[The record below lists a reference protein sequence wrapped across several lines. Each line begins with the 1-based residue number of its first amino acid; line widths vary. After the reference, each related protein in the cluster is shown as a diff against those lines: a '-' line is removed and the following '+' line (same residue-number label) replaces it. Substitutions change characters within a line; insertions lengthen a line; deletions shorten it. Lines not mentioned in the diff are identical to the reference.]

1 MINEKKYCDD
11 ASSWNCCFSRDTK
24 ILVKENNKLIEKS
37 IYEIKN
43 DDLIL
48 SVINGE
54 KKFVKVKYTKE

>member
-1 MINEKKYCDD
+1 MVNGKKHCDN
-11 ASSWNCCFSRDTK
+11 STSWNCCFSRDTK

-54 KKFVKVKYTKE
+54 KKFVKEKYTK